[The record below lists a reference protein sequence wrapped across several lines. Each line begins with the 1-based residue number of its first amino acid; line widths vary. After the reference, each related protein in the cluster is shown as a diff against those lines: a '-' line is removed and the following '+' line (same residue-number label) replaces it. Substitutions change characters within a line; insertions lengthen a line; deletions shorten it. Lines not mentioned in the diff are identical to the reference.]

1 MHWCLLIITA
11 AALAPPPKKPTA
23 LKATDPL
30 SQEELTKMR
39 FEEATDPLSRLRLAI
54 VTHAQVYNSTDVD
67 EDFVVPETWPQ
78 PLRGLELGAA
88 VASLRRLEASAN
100 LDRRKRRPLTH
111 KYSGEELR
119 RDASS
124 PRPSK
129 TGWGRKLT

>member
-1 MHWCLLIITA
+1 MYWCLLLLTA

-23 LKATDPL
+23 LRAADPL

-78 PLRGLELGAA
+78 P
-88 VASLRRLEASAN
+88 
-100 LDRRKRRPLTH
+100 
-111 KYSGEELR
+111 
-119 RDASS
+119 
-124 PRPSK
+124 
-129 TGWGRKLT
+129 

>member
-1 MHWCLLIITA
+1 MRWCTLITCTA
-11 AALAPPPKKPTA
+11 ALLQPRRPKVPTP

-100 LDRRKRRPLTH
+100 LDSCLLYTSP
-111 KYSGEELR
+111 
-119 RDASS
+119 S
-124 PRPSK
+124 PRD
-129 TGWGRKLT
+129 